1 MKSPHKRH
9 TIMSQQN
16 WKIDP
21 THSEIQFK
29 VRHMMISTVTGK
41 FGSFDAT
48 LDSDAD
54 FTNANIRFEADID
67 SISTGVADRDGH
79 LKSAD
84 FFDAA
89 NYPKLSFQ
97 STRFEKVSEGEFVLE
112 GDLTIRD
119 LTKNVKLSV
128 EYGGTL
134 VDPYGQTKAGFELAG
149 KINRKDF
156 GLTWSAVTEAGS
168 IVVSDDVKLQLN
180 VQLVKQAVA
189 ETV

>member
-1 MKSPHKRH
+1 
-9 TIMSQQN
+9 MSQQN

-29 VRHMMISTVTGK
+29 VRHMMISTVTGS
-41 FGSFDAT
+41 FGTFDAT

-54 FTNANIRFEADID
+54 FNNASIRFEADID

-97 STRFEKVSEGEFVLE
+97 STRFEKVSDGEFVLE

-119 LTKNVKLSV
+119 VTKNVKLSV

-156 GLTWSAVTEAGS
+156 GLTWSAITEAGS

-189 ETV
+189 ETA

>member
-1 MKSPHKRH
+1 ML
-9 TIMSQQN
+9 QQN

-29 VRHMMISTVTGK
+29 VRHMMISTVTGN

-79 LKSAD
+79 LKSGD

-97 STRFEKVSEGEFVLE
+97 STRFEKVSDDEFVLE

-119 LTKNVKLSV
+119 VTKNVKLSV

-134 VDPYGQTKAGFELAG
+134 LDPYGQTKAGFELAG

-168 IVVSDDVKLQLN
+168 IVVSDEVKLLLN

>member
-1 MKSPHKRH
+1 MAR
-9 TIMSQQN
+9 QN

-29 VRHMMISTVTGK
+29 VRHMMISTVTGS
-41 FGSFDAT
+41 FSSFDAS
-48 LDSDAD
+48 LESDAD
-54 FTNANIRFEADID
+54 FNNANIRFEADID
-67 SISTGVADRDGH
+67 SINTGVADRDGH

-89 NYPKLSFQ
+89 NHPKLSFA
-97 STRFEKVSEGEFVLE
+97 STRFEQSGDGEFVLE

-119 LTKNVKLSV
+119 TTKSVKLNV

-134 VDPYGQTKAGFELAG
+134 VDPYGQTKAGFELSG

-168 IVVSDDVKLQLN
+168 IVVSDEVKLLLN

-189 ETV
+189 ETVS

>member
-1 MKSPHKRH
+1 MAR
-9 TIMSQQN
+9 QN

-29 VRHMMISTVTGK
+29 VRHMMISTVTGS
-41 FGSFDAT
+41 FGSFDAS
-48 LDSDAD
+48 LESDAD
-54 FTNANIRFEADID
+54 FKNANIRFEADID

-89 NYPKLSFQ
+89 NHPKLSFE
-97 STRFEKVSEGEFVLE
+97 STRFEQTGDGEFILE
-112 GDLTIRD
+112 GDLTIRE
-119 LTKNVKLSV
+119 TTRSVKLNV

-134 VDPYGQTKAGFELAG
+134 VDPYGQTKAGFELSG

-156 GLTWSAVTEAGS
+156 GLSWSAVTEAGS
-168 IVVSDDVKLQLN
+168 IVVSDDVKLLLN

-189 ETV
+189 ETVS